1 LLLKRLV
8 DALIYAS
15 VLLGVA
21 LLVQLYALVP
31 TWLFYSVLTGWVA
44 YVVDAVAV
52 ATRHKIAYPI
62 ALILAGLT
70 LFVSLP
76 QPEHYSFVA
85 AGVSAASITFLVG
98 SLLQIALLILIPTY
112 LVKERHRRQLLPG
125 SPPSSDSQSFL
136 EF

>member
-1 LLLKRLV
+1 LV

-21 LLVQLYALVP
+21 LLLQLYVLIP
-31 TWLFYSVLTGWVA
+31 MWLFYSVLTGWLA

-52 ATRHKIAYPI
+52 ATHHKIAYPI
-62 ALILAGLT
+62 ALILAALT

-85 AGVSAASITFLVG
+85 AGISAASITFLGG

-112 LVKERHRRQLLPG
+112 LIRERRRRLLLPG
-125 SPPSSDSQSFL
+125 STLSSDS
-136 EF
+136 